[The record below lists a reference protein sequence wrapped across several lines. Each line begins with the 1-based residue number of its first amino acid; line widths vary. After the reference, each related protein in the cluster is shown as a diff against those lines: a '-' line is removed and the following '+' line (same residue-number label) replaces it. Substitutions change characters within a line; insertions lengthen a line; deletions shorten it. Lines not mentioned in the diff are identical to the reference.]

1 MWNYLS
7 IRFRDW
13 IIGPRRYHLRIS
25 IRDSLRETCFRDLRG
40 SKAKD
45 FLGYHRRLGLS
56 KLRGVLE
63 YFCVWIVIRWLPVR
77 FESENSTVSTIS
89 KTPGHSKDT
98 SVLVDIRNTFEIPSV
113 FEYLNA
119 ISTYEGTLMD
129 EHRVGEYHIAI
140 HRSRSLTIYL
150 SIYVSIHPCI
160 YIYGMLYQY
169 GTALVF
175 AAVWNRSD
183 WILVPVG
190 GRFRNLRWKE
200 GIRVK
205 FGFRIN
211 PLAMLSQNRWFLG
224 VIEIVSSSFLFR
236 RK

>member
-77 FESENSTVSTIS
+77 FESENSTIS

-160 YIYGMLYQY
+160 YIYMECCINTEQLWYSQQFGIEVTEYWY
-169 GTALVF
+169 RWEGVF
-175 AAVWNRSD
+175 EIFD
-183 WILVPVG
+183 
-190 GRFRNLRWKE
+190 GRK
-200 GIRVK
+200 G
-205 FGFRIN
+205 FGLSLDFASI
-211 PLAMLSQNRWFLG
+211 LSQCCRK
-224 VIEIVSSSFLFR
+224 IVDF
-236 RK
+236 